1 MLPACI
7 VRTTGSVNAPGRASR
22 GREVA
27 HGRAAAPVEAAQAEL
42 VGELQRPLELRAVQ
56 VAVDLG
62 IPVSGFVTEELR
74 ESGRRLGFSV
84 ERLGGERGVLAH
96 VKIPGPPRVGRY
108 GVDLTALER
117 LAIPAL
123 EQAGEDDVAIID
135 ELGKMELASRA
146 FREAVSA
153 LLDRPVLVVA
163 TVQSASHP
171 FTDAFKRRRDI
182 ETLRVTTTNH
192 DELPELLAARLRSAR

>member
-1 MLPACI
+1 LPACI
-7 VRTTGSVNAPGRASR
+7 VRTTGSVNAPGPASR

-42 VGELQRPLELRAVQ
+42 VGELQRPLELGAVQ

-62 IPVSGFVTEELR
+62 ISVSGFVTEELR

-96 VKIPGPPRVGRY
+96 VKIPGTPRVGRY

-135 ELGKMELASRA
+135 ELDKMELASRLL
-146 FREAVSA
+146 RETLSA
-153 LLDRPVLVVA
+153 LLDRPLPVVA
-163 TVQSASHP
+163 TAPRTRSPTRSSAGVISRP
-171 FTDAFKRRRDI
+171 CA
-182 ETLRVTTTNH
+182 
-192 DELPELLAARLRSAR
+192 